1 MDESNQDEYYRM
13 AIDWATNF
21 IETKEPMIDF
31 KCYDNIVFHN
41 SHESLSVSITRLK
54 FSKNRE
60 QFASFIR
67 IKKFKDWYNEQH
79 NENKTISTR

>member
-1 MDESNQDEYYRM
+1 MEEVNQDEYYQM
-13 AIDWATNF
+13 AIDWATDF

-31 KCYDNIVFHN
+31 KCYDNIIIHN
-41 SHESLSVSITRLK
+41 SHDSLSVSINRLK

-67 IKKFKDWYNEQH
+67 IKKFKDWINTQQ
-79 NENKTISTR
+79 NEN